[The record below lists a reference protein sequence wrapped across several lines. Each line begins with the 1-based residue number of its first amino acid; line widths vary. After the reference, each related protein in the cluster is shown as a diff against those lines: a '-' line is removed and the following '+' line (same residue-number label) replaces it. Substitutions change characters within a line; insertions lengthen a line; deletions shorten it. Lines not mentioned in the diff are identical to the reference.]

1 MILRGF
7 DTIVFGVN
15 IENYDA
21 VFKKHLER
29 FKKLKT
35 IAQETGIEQTVY
47 LNDLALTVHRT
58 GIRFYQYNL
67 SCKDFIISFADKE
80 LKTNAPITVKF
91 LSSYIWSFGLKKA
104 FTKFVSWLES
114 ISTSITGTKVSRSDV
129 CADTDL
135 VTFKETDIKG
145 VVTLARKRQ
154 KYFVEG
160 EYAIGR
166 KFTGFTIG
174 KGSPLQARVY
184 NKSIEIPS
192 SGKAWFKEIWLA
204 NNWCE
209 DREVWRVE
217 FQIMRN
223 VLKEFGI
230 NTVVDLLNK
239 EGELWAYLTQQWL
252 TIRQPS
258 NDKVYRWKLK
268 KKWKTIQEAGN
279 DYNTTPLVREK
290 VLQGSIQSLLD
301 QGAGILLSVA
311 AIGDHESL
319 EDTLQVF
326 KSWAEIALN
335 KKIRP
340 FIVKRN
346 ADRKNICLLNRLR

>member
-7 DTIVFGVN
+7 DTIVFGIN
-15 IENYDA
+15 IENYDS
-21 VFKKHLER
+21 VFRKHLDR
-29 FKKLKT
+29 FKEMKA
-35 IAQETGIEQTVY
+35 IAQETGIEHTVY
-47 LNDLALTVHRT
+47 LNDLSLTVHRT

-67 SCKDFIISFADKE
+67 SCNDFIISFAEKE

-91 LSSYIWSFGLKKA
+91 LSSYIWSFGLEGA
-104 FTKFVSWLES
+104 FSRFSSWLES
-114 ISTSITGTKVSRSDV
+114 ISTSIIGTKVSRADI

-135 VTFKETDIKG
+135 VTFKEIDIKG

-154 KYFVEG
+154 KYFVDG

-166 KFTGFTIG
+166 EFSGFTIG

-184 NKSIEIPS
+184 NKSIEIPT

-209 DREVWRVE
+209 DKEVWRVE
-217 FQIMRN
+217 FQMMRN
-223 VLKEFGI
+223 VLKEFSI
-230 NTVVDLLNK
+230 NTVEDLIKK
-239 EGELWAYLTQQWL
+239 ESTLWAYLTQQWL

-258 NDKVYRWKLK
+258 PDKVYRWKLK

-335 KKIRP
+335 KKNTSFHSEKERRQ
-340 FIVKRN
+340 K
-346 ADRKNICLLNRLR
+346 KYLLT

>member
-7 DTIVFGVN
+7 DTVIFGVN
-15 IENYDA
+15 IENYDSA
-21 VFKKHLER
+21 FREHLDR
-29 FKKLKT
+29 FKELKT
-35 IAQETGIEQTVY
+35 IGQETGIEQTVY

-67 SCKDFIISFADKE
+67 SCNDFNISFADKE
-80 LKTNAPITVKF
+80 LKRNAPITVKF
-91 LSSYIWSFGLKKA
+91 SSSYIWSFGLKGA
-104 FTKFVSWLES
+104 FSKFVSWLES
-114 ISTSITGTKVSRSDV
+114 ISTSITGTKVSRSDI
-129 CADTDL
+129 CADTDS
-135 VTFKETDIKG
+135 VTFKEVDIKG

-154 KYFVEG
+154 RYFVDSD
-160 EYAIGR
+160 YAIVR
-166 KFTGFTIG
+166 KFSGFTIG

-184 NKSIEIPS
+184 NKTLEIPT

-209 DREVWRVE
+209 DKEVWRVE
-217 FQIMRN
+217 FQILRS

-230 NTVVDLLNK
+230 NTVEDLLKK
-239 EGELWAYLTQQWL
+239 ESELWAYLTQQWL

-258 NDKVYRWKLK
+258 PDKVYRWKVK
-268 KKWKTIQEAGN
+268 EKWKIIQEAGG
-279 DYNTTPLVREK
+279 DYKTPPLVREK

-311 AIGDHESL
+311 AIGNHESL
-319 EDTLQVF
+319 DDTLRVF

-335 KKIRP
+335 KKNTSFHSEKERRQ
-340 FIVKRN
+340 K
-346 ADRKNICLLNRLR
+346 KYLLTE

>member
-7 DTIVFGVN
+7 DTVIFGVN
-15 IENYDA
+15 IENYDSA
-21 VFKKHLER
+21 FREHLDR
-29 FKKLKT
+29 FKELKA
-35 IAQETGIEQTVY
+35 IGQETGIEQTVY

-67 SCKDFIISFADKE
+67 SCNDFNISFADKE
-80 LKTNAPITVKF
+80 LKRNAPITVKF
-91 LSSYIWSFGLKKA
+91 SSSYIWSFGLQGA
-104 FTKFVSWLES
+104 FSKFVSWLES
-114 ISTSITGTKVSRSDV
+114 ISTSITGTKVSRSDI

-135 VTFKETDIKG
+135 VTFKEIDIKG

-154 KYFVEG
+154 RYFVDG
-160 EYAIGR
+160 DYAIVR
-166 KFTGFTIG
+166 KFSGFTIG

-184 NKSIEIPS
+184 NKTLEIPT

-209 DREVWRVE
+209 DKEVWRVE
-217 FQIMRN
+217 FQILRN
-223 VLKEFGI
+223 ILKEFGI
-230 NTVVDLLNK
+230 NTVEDLLKK
-239 EGELWAYLTQQWL
+239 ESELWTYLTQQWL

-258 NDKVYRWKLK
+258 PDKVYRWKVK
-268 KKWKTIQEAGN
+268 GKWRVIQEAGG
-279 DYNTTPLVREK
+279 DYKTPPLVREK

-311 AIGDHESL
+311 AIGNHESL
-319 EDTLQVF
+319 DDTLRVF

-335 KKIRP
+335 KKNTSFHSEKERRQ
-340 FIVKRN
+340 K
-346 ADRKNICLLNRLR
+346 KYLLTE

>member
-15 IENYDA
+15 IENYDS
-21 VFKKHLER
+21 VFRKYLDR
-29 FKKLKT
+29 FKELKT

-67 SCKDFIISFADKE
+67 SCNDFIISFAEKE

-91 LSSYIWSFGLKKA
+91 LSSYIWSFGLKDA
-104 FTKFVSWLES
+104 FSKFVSWLES
-114 ISTSITGTKVSRSDV
+114 VSALITGTKVSRADI

-135 VTFKETDIKG
+135 VIFKEPDIKG

-154 KYFVEG
+154 KYFVDSEH
-160 EYAIGR
+160 AIGR
-166 KFTGFTIG
+166 AFSGFTIG

-184 NKSIEIPS
+184 NKSIEIPT

-204 NNWCE
+204 NNWSE
-209 DREVWRVE
+209 DKEVWRVE
-217 FQIMRN
+217 FQILRN

-230 NTVVDLLNK
+230 NTVEDLLK
-239 EGELWAYLTQQWL
+239 AESRLWSYLTQQWL

-258 NDKVYRWKLK
+258 PDKVYRWKLK
-268 KKWKTIQEAGN
+268 KKWQTIQEAGN

-311 AIGDHESL
+311 AIGNHESL
-319 EDTLQVF
+319 DDTLRVF

-335 KKIRP
+335 KKNTSFHSEKERRQ
-340 FIVKRN
+340 K
-346 ADRKNICLLNRLR
+346 KYLLTE

>member
-7 DTIVFGVN
+7 DTLVFGVN
-15 IENYDA
+15 IENYDS
-21 VFKKHLER
+21 VFREHLDR
-29 FKKLKT
+29 FKELKA

-67 SCKDFIISFADKE
+67 SCNDFIISFADKE
-80 LKTNAPITVKF
+80 LKTNTPITVKF
-91 LSSYIWSFGLKKA
+91 LSSYIWSFGLRGA
-104 FTKFVSWLES
+104 FLKFVSWLES
-114 ISTSITGTKVSRSDV
+114 IASSITGTKVSRSDI

-135 VTFKETDIKG
+135 VTFKESDIKG

-154 KYFVEG
+154 KYFVED

-166 KFTGFTIG
+166 KFSGFTIG

-184 NKSIEIPS
+184 NKSIEIPT
-192 SGKAWFKEIWLA
+192 SGKCWFKEIWQA

-209 DREVWRVE
+209 DKDVWRVE

-230 NTVVDLLNK
+230 NSVEDLLNK
-239 EGELWAYLTQQWL
+239 ESELWAYLTQQWL

-258 NDKVYRWKLK
+258 SDKVYRWKLK
-268 KKWKTIQEAGN
+268 KKWKIIQEAGN
-279 DYNTTPLVREK
+279 DYYTTPLVREK

-301 QGAGILLSVA
+301 QGAGIMLSVA

-319 EDTLQVF
+319 EETLQVF
-326 KSWAEIALN
+326 KAWAEIALN
-335 KKIRP
+335 KKNTSFRSE
-340 FIVKRN
+340 KER
-346 ADRKNICLLNRLR
+346 RQKKYLLTQ